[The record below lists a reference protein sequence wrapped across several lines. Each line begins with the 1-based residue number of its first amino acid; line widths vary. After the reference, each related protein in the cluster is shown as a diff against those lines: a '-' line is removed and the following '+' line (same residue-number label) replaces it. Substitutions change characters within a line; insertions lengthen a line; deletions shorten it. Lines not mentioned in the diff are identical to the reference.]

1 MTPDRHRRILRTVI
15 EAYVADGAPVSSSRV
30 RDLGG
35 FSMSTAS
42 IRSRMADLERDGYLA
57 KTHASSGRVPTDAG
71 YRLYVEELQAS
82 PREREEIAAR
92 CRSQLRRDTHEVEE
106 IMLHASEFLAEVS
119 RNVSVVYGAIERQS
133 RVRSLQL
140 VRLEANRLLAVVN
153 LVPQYER
160 TTTLHF
166 DRDFSLEIVTRSQE
180 LIDRIVSD
188 KTLDQARAAL
198 ESVVR
203 DNVTDEGV
211 ITREVSLHK
220 DELLTAPPDVDFYF
234 EERRHLLDHPELSDP
249 RTLQLILRVLHDK
262 EYLTSILSRRWPDRT
277 QVTIGDEHAD
287 EALRPFSVVTAGYR
301 MGVARGVLGVI
312 GPTRM
317 RYDVVLSLVEAVS
330 RELRA
335 IGEEYFRR

>member
-1 MTPDRHRRILRTVI
+1 MIPERHKRILRTVI
-15 EAYVADGAPVSSSRV
+15 ESYVADGTPVSSSRV
-30 RDLGG
+30 RDVGG

-42 IRSRMADLERDGYLA
+42 IRSRMADLEGEGYLA

-71 YRLYVEELQAS
+71 YRLYVEELREGL
-82 PREREEIAAR
+82 REREEMRAR
-92 CRSQLRRDTHEVEE
+92 CRTHLRRDTHGVEE

-119 RNVSVVYGAIERQS
+119 RNFSVVYGAIERQS

-140 VRLEANRLLAVVN
+140 VRLEANRLLAVIN

-160 TTTLHF
+160 TTTLRF
-166 DRDFSLEIVTRSQE
+166 DRDFSPEIVARSQE
-180 LIDRIVSD
+180 LINRLVSER
-188 KTLDQARAAL
+188 TLDEARTAL
-198 ESVVR
+198 DSIVR

-220 DELLTAPPDVDFYF
+220 DDLLTAPPDVGFYF
-234 EERRHLLDHPELSDP
+234 EERSHLLDQPELSDP
-249 RTLQLILRVLHDK
+249 QTLQLILRVLHDK
-262 EYLTSILSRRWPDRT
+262 DYLTSILSHRSPDRT
-277 QVTIGDEHAD
+277 QVTIGDEHPD
-287 EALRPFSVVTAGYR
+287 EALKPFSVVTAGYR

-317 RYDVVLSLVEAVS
+317 RYDVVLLLVDAVS